1 MYCPNCNSQDTEV
14 NDTRKSTDN
23 KSVKRRRI
31 CKECSYRFTTVEK
44 VQIKE
49 LFVIKKSGSRRS
61 FDPSKI
67 TESILTAT
75 RKRNISH
82 SVLESI
88 SQKVIKEIEDYG
100 TKEISTAKIGDM
112 ILNELSLIDQVAYI
126 RFASVYKEFNSA
138 EDFLRFIVPT
148 LDNTKNNI

>member
-14 NDTRKSTDN
+14 TDTRKSRDN
-23 KSVKRRRI
+23 KSVKMRRA
-31 CKECSYRFTTVEK
+31 CKHCDYRFETVEK
-44 VQIKE
+44 IQIKE

-67 TESILTAT
+67 TKSILTAT
-75 RKRNISH
+75 RKRNISPAVVD
-82 SVLESI
+82 SM
-88 SQKVIKEIEDYG
+88 SQKIIKEIEGYG

-112 ILNELSLIDQVAYI
+112 ILNELSLIDKVAYI

-138 EDFLRFIVPT
+138 EDFLRFIV
-148 LDNTKNNI
+148 K